1 MSKFLLRFFLIFLI
15 SITTL
20 IIFLNFFGLETGKFD
35 SLIKKKSNEVN
46 KYIKVDFQK
55 TRIYLNISELNIIVK
70 LQNPKILVKIMK

>member
-15 SITTL
+15 SITAL
-20 IIFLNFFGLETGKFD
+20 IIFFHFFGLETDKFD

-55 TRIYLNISELNIIVK
+55 TRIHLNISELNIIVK
-70 LQNPKILVKIMK
+70 LRLLRCLIFIK